1 MAATS
6 FAYKVRTK
14 EGRVLEGK
22 MDATGE
28 GAVASRLRQQGMTPI
43 QITKDKKASMK
54 MEIRI
59 REPKVK
65 LKDLAIFSRQ
75 FATMINAGLS
85 LLRSLNILAEQTE
98 NPTLAKTIG
107 LLRDDIER
115 GSSLSASMS
124 KFPKVFSKLFVSM
137 VKAGETG
144 GQLDIVLN
152 RVADGLEADYKLR
165 QKVKSAMTYPVVVAI
180 IAGGLV
186 VVMLLFVVPTFA
198 GMFDDLGGELPLPT
212 KILLMISQQA
222 KFLVP
227 IGFVLS
233 IVGFI
238 THKRMKAS
246 SANYRLR
253 FDTIM
258 LKVPVF
264 VDLFSKVALSRFA
277 RTLALLLRA
286 GVPVLQALDIV
297 ADSTGNEVLARA
309 SQDVKESVRSG
320 ESMAS
325 PLENHKVFP
334 PMVVQMISVGEDTG
348 ALDAMLDKISDFYD
362 QEVEATTEALTSLI
376 EPIMIAVLG
385 GIEAQWSSRCTCRC
399 SRSSTSSSSQRG
411 SRIRASDGGQ
421 TPNLCY

>member
-165 QKVKSAMTYPVVVAI
+165 QKVKSAMTYPVVVAV

-186 VVMLLFVVPTFA
+186 IVMLLFVVPTFA

-212 KILLMISQQA
+212 KILLAISQQA

-238 THKRMKAS
+238 THKRLKAS

-264 VDLFSKVALSRFA
+264 GDLFSKVALSRFA

-348 ALDAMLDKISDFYD
+348 AIDEMLDKISDFYD

-385 GIEAQWSSRCTCRC
+385 GIVGAMVIALYMPMFAIFDLIE
-399 SRSSTSSSSQRG
+399 
-411 SRIRASDGGQ
+411 
-421 TPNLCY
+421 

>member
-1 MAATS
+1 MASS

-22 MDATGE
+22 MEAAGE

-43 QITKDKKASMK
+43 QITKDKQVSMRK
-54 MEIRI
+54 EIRL

-85 LLRSLNILAEQTE
+85 LLRTLNILAEQTE
-98 NPTLAKTIG
+98 NTTLAKTIG

-144 GQLDIVLN
+144 GQLDVVLN

-165 QKVKSAMTYPVVVAI
+165 QKVKSAMTYPVVVAV

-212 KILLMISQQA
+212 KILLAISQQA

-227 IGFVLS
+227 IGFVLA

-238 THKRMKAS
+238 AHKRMKAT

-264 VDLFSKVALSRFA
+264 GDLFSKVALSRFA

-309 SQDVKESVRSG
+309 SLDVKESVRSG

-385 GIEAQWSSRCTCRC
+385 GIVGAMVIALYMPMFAIFDLIE
-399 SRSSTSSSSQRG
+399 
-411 SRIRASDGGQ
+411 
-421 TPNLCY
+421 